1 IKQLQARVL
10 AVESYL
16 RDQQLLG
23 IWGCSGKHIC
33 TTNVLWNSSW
43 SNKNLT
49 EIWGNMTWMEW
60 EREIENYTGVIYSLI
75 EKSQIQQEKNEQE
88 LLQLDKWA
96 SLWNWFSIT
105 KWLW

>member
-33 TTNVLWNSSW
+33 TTNVPWNSSW

-60 EREIENYTGVIYSLI
+60 EREIENYTGVIYNLI

>member
-1 IKQLQARVL
+1 VKQLQARVL

-23 IWGCSGKHIC
+23 VWGCSGKHIC
-33 TTNVLWNSSW
+33 TTNVPWNSSW
-43 SNKNLT
+43 GNKTLDQ
-49 EIWGNMTWMEW
+49 IWGNMTWIEW
-60 EREIENYTGVIYSLI
+60 EREIDNYTSQIYRLI
-75 EKSQIQQEKNEQE
+75 EESQTQQEKNEQE

-105 KWLW
+105 QWLW

>member
-16 RDQQLLG
+16 KDQQLLG
-23 IWGCSGKHIC
+23 VWGCSGKHIC
-33 TTNVLWNSSW
+33 TTTVKWNSSW
-43 SNKNLT
+43 SNKSLNQ
-49 EIWGNMTWMEW
+49 IWENMTWMEW
-60 EREIENYTGVIYSLI
+60 EREIDNYTGLIYTLI
-75 EKSQIQQEKNEQE
+75 EESQSQQERNEHE
-88 LLQLDKWA
+88 LLKLDEWA

>member
-23 IWGCSGKHIC
+23 VWGCSGKHIC
-33 TTNVLWNSSW
+33 TTSVPWNSSW
-43 SNKNLT
+43 SNRSLGQ
-49 EIWGNMTWMEW
+49 IWGNITWMQW
-60 EREIENYTGVIYSLI
+60 EKEIENYTGIIYSLI
-75 EKSQIQQEKNEQE
+75 EESQIQQEENEQE
-88 LLQLDKWA
+88 LLKPDQWA
-96 SLWNWFSIT
+96 SLWNWFDIS

>member
-23 IWGCSGKHIC
+23 VWGCSGKHIC
-33 TTNVLWNSSW
+33 TTSVPWNSSW
-43 SNKNLT
+43 SNRSLGQ
-49 EIWGNMTWMEW
+49 IWGNITWMQW
-60 EREIENYTGVIYSLI
+60 EKEIENYTGIIYSLI
-75 EKSQIQQEKNEQE
+75 EESQIQQEENEQE
-88 LLQLDKWA
+88 LLKLDLWA
-96 SLWNWFSIT
+96 SLWNWFDIS

>member
-23 IWGCSGKHIC
+23 VWGCSGKHVC
-33 TTNVLWNSSW
+33 TTSVPWNSSW
-43 SNKNLT
+43 SNRSLGQ
-49 EIWGNMTWMEW
+49 IWGNITWMQW
-60 EREIENYTGVIYSLI
+60 EKEIENYTGIIYSLI
-75 EKSQIQQEKNEQE
+75 EESQIQQEENEQE
-88 LLQLDKWA
+88 LLKLDQWA
-96 SLWNWFSIT
+96 SLWNWFDIS

>member
-23 IWGCSGKHIC
+23 VWGCSGKHIC
-33 TTNVLWNSSW
+33 TTSVPWNSSW
-43 SNKNLT
+43 SNRSLGQ
-49 EIWGNMTWMEW
+49 IWGNITWMQW
-60 EREIENYTGVIYSLI
+60 EKEIENYTGIIYSLI
-75 EKSQIQQEKNEQE
+75 EESQIQQEENEQE
-88 LLQLDKWA
+88 LLKLDQWA
-96 SLWNWFSIT
+96 SSWNWFDIS

>member
-23 IWGCSGKHIC
+23 VWGCSGKHIC
-33 TTNVLWNSSW
+33 TTSVPWNSSW
-43 SNKNLT
+43 SNRSLGQ
-49 EIWGNMTWMEW
+49 IWGNITWMQW
-60 EREIENYTGVIYSLI
+60 EKEIENYTGIIYSLI
-75 EKSQIQQEKNEQE
+75 EESQIQQEENERE
-88 LLQLDKWA
+88 LLKLDQWA
-96 SLWNWFSIT
+96 SLWNWFDIS

>member
-1 IKQLQARVL
+1 VKQLQARVL

-23 IWGCSGKHIC
+23 VWGCSGKHIC
-33 TTNVLWNSSW
+33 TTNVPWNSSW
-43 SNKNLT
+43 SNKTLDQ
-49 EIWGNMTWMEW
+49 IWGNMTWIGW
-60 EREIENYTGVIYSLI
+60 EREIDNYTSQIYRLI
-75 EKSQIQQEKNEQE
+75 EESQTQQEKNEQE

-105 KWLW
+105 QWLW

>member
-23 IWGCSGKHIC
+23 VWGCSGKHIC
-33 TTNVLWNSSW
+33 TTSVPWSSSW
-43 SNKNLT
+43 SNRSLGQ
-49 EIWGNMTWMEW
+49 IWGNITWMQW
-60 EREIENYTGVIYSLI
+60 EKEIENYTGIIYSLI
-75 EKSQIQQEKNEQE
+75 EESQIQQEENEQE
-88 LLQLDKWA
+88 LLKLDQWA
-96 SLWNWFSIT
+96 SLWNWFDIS

>member
-23 IWGCSGKHIC
+23 VWGCSGKHIC
-33 TTNVLWNSSW
+33 TTSVPWDSSW
-43 SNKNLT
+43 SNRSLGQ
-49 EIWGNMTWMEW
+49 IWGNITWMQW
-60 EREIENYTGVIYSLI
+60 EKEIENYTGIIYSLI
-75 EKSQIQQEKNEQE
+75 EESQIQQEENEQE
-88 LLQLDKWA
+88 LLKLDQWA
-96 SLWNWFSIT
+96 SLWNWFDIS

>member
-23 IWGCSGKHIC
+23 VWGCSGKHIC
-33 TTNVLWNSSW
+33 TTSVPWNSSW
-43 SNKNLT
+43 SNRSLGQ
-49 EIWGNMTWMEW
+49 IWGNITWMQW
-60 EREIENYTGVIYSLI
+60 EKEIENYTGIICSLI
-75 EKSQIQQEKNEQE
+75 EESQIQQEENEQE
-88 LLQLDKWA
+88 LLKLDQWA
-96 SLWNWFSIT
+96 SLWNWFDIS

>member
-23 IWGCSGKHIC
+23 VWGCSGKHIC
-33 TTNVLWNSSW
+33 TTSVPWNSSW
-43 SNKNLT
+43 SNRSLGQ
-49 EIWGNMTWMEW
+49 IWGNITWMQW
-60 EREIENYTGVIYSLI
+60 EKEIENYTGIIYSLI
-75 EKSQIQQEKNEQE
+75 EESQIQREENEQE
-88 LLQLDKWA
+88 LLKLDQWA
-96 SLWNWFSIT
+96 SLWNWFDIS